1 MVPRIDAAA
10 ILAEF
15 RGSGAG
21 KCALGL
27 GLAALRH
34 TATYLRVFGLKREFP
49 TENPS
54 V

>member
-1 MVPRIDAAA
+1 MKQENAPW
-10 ILAEF
+10 
-15 RGSGAG
+15 
-21 KCALGL
+21 GL